1 MVELNEI
8 TLPINQLG
16 QTWDCANT
24 INSTGKEPRYIL
36 LTESQMPATTSEY
49 GEQNVTTQ
57 EYCI

>member
-1 MVELNEI
+1 MKPIEI

-24 INSTGKEPRYIL
+24 INSTGKEPIYIS
-36 LTESQMPATTSEY
+36 LTESQMPDTTFESIKE
-49 GEQNVTTQ
+49 EVITM